1 MPQDSHSA
9 TLPEPG
15 LASSSRPDAMVG
27 RVLKGQ
33 YRIEA
38 QLGQGAMG
46 VVYRGTQLA
55 LGKTV
60 AIKMI
65 RADILVT
72 KESHDRFQR
81 EAQVLS
87 KLLHPGIAQ
96 VLDFGIEEGT
106 PFLVM
111 EFVDGKELTDVM
123 KLEGPMAPSRAIA
136 IIRQLAAALEE
147 AHRNGIVHRDIKPH
161 NIRLQRYSPTG
172 QIYLKV
178 LDFGIAKQ
186 LGDETG
192 TSLTATGAVIGT
204 PAYMAPE
211 QAGGSK
217 VDARA
222 DQYAVGIVLYEL
234 LTGTV
239 PFTSETVTGVLVSHL
254 TKPPPPLPKDVP
266 EPLQRIVMRL
276 LEKEPSGRYSD
287 IASVEKALAD
297 CEGYC
302 RDARPLARGSIRPIV
317 AGSSV
322 AVGGNKSIGV
332 VLGAALLAVVMAS
345 GVLLAVGKFKGRGGP
360 ATGDSKQPTSVG
372 AGAETPSQKSAASPE
387 NVAAMVP
394 SAATADTSAT
404 KPIPSAP
411 SSDQGTAAKK
421 PQSEPVTAKPATDKN
436 PSGGA
441 ATGSKPHAGSA
452 TEPPAVKEQLD
463 RAEKLLQ
470 EGDYLRAIE
479 LARQTT
485 FTAPTARA
493 FRQLTYAHCKMGNFA
508 AKATFFRV
516 AFADRKKLIAVCQ
529 ENGVL
534 LR

>member
-1 MPQDSHSA
+1 MPVDSQRE

-15 LASSSRPDAMVG
+15 VRSGSQPGSMVG
-27 RVLKGQ
+27 KVLKGQ

-46 VVYRGTQLA
+46 IVFRGVQIG

-65 RADILVT
+65 RSDILVT
-72 KESHDRFQR
+72 KDSHDRFQR

-96 VLDFGIEEGT
+96 VLDFGIDEGT

-123 KLEGPMAPSRAIA
+123 TLEGPMAPARAIA
-136 IIRQLAAALEE
+136 IVRQLAAALEE
-147 AHRNGIVHRDIKPH
+147 AHRNGIVHRDIKPQ

-186 LGDETG
+186 LGDENG
-192 TSLTATGAVIGT
+192 QSLTATGAVIGT

-222 DQYAVGIVLYEL
+222 DQYAVGVVLYEL

-239 PFTSETVTGVLVSHL
+239 PFVSDTVTGVLVSHL
-254 TKPPPPLPKDVP
+254 TKPPPPLPREVP

-276 LEKEPSGRYSD
+276 LEKEPTQRYPD
-287 IASVEKALAD
+287 IGSLERALAD

-302 RDARPLARGSIRPIV
+302 RDARALSKGTVRPTMAGDLTVAMQKRSIVPVIAVTMLAAV
-317 AGSSV
+317 V
-322 AVGGNKSIGV
+322 AVS
-332 VLGAALLAVVMAS
+332 AAVVVSTKLRAHS
-345 GVLLAVGKFKGRGGP
+345 GPKVMDSPKLVATAMGP
-360 ATGDSKQPTSVG
+360 EPARPSVPDAAATGAPD
-372 AGAETPSQKSAASPE
+372 SAA
-387 NVAAMVP
+387 
-394 SAATADTSAT
+394 
-404 KPIPSAP
+404 
-411 SSDQGTAAKK
+411 
-421 PQSEPVTAKPATDKN
+421 AKPATPTATASDHPTTPSVGATATAKPSASDK
-436 PSGGA
+436 PS
-441 ATGSKPHAGSA
+441 TGSSPRHTASVA
-452 TEPPAVKEQLD
+452 TPASEPPAIKEQLD
-463 RAEKLLQ
+463 RVEKLLRD
-470 EGDYLRAIE
+470 GDFPKAIE
-479 LARQTT
+479 LANQTT
-485 FTAPTARA
+485 FTQPTARA
-493 FRQLTYAHCKMGNFA
+493 YRQMTFAHCKMGSFSA
-508 AKATFFRV
+508 QGTFHRV
-516 AFADRKKLIAVCQ
+516 AAPDRKKLVSVCK
-529 ENGVL
+529 ENGVPL
-534 LR
+534 P

>member
-1 MPQDSHSA
+1 MPADSQRE

-15 LASSSRPDAMVG
+15 VRSGSQPGSMVG
-27 RVLKGQ
+27 KVLKGQ

-46 VVYRGTQLA
+46 IVFRGIQLG

-65 RADILVT
+65 RSDILVT
-72 KESHDRFQR
+72 KDSHDRFQR

-254 TKPPPPLPKDVP
+254 TKPPPPPDRRTLP
-266 EPLQRIVMRL
+266 
-276 LEKEPSGRYSD
+276 
-287 IASVEKALAD
+287 ASSPA
-297 CEGYC
+297 
-302 RDARPLARGSIRPIV
+302 
-317 AGSSV
+317 
-322 AVGGNKSIGV
+322 
-332 VLGAALLAVVMAS
+332 LGAFL
-345 GVLLAVGKFKGRGGP
+345 
-360 ATGDSKQPTSVG
+360 
-372 AGAETPSQKSAASPE
+372 
-387 NVAAMVP
+387 
-394 SAATADTSAT
+394 
-404 KPIPSAP
+404 PIC
-411 SSDQGTAAKK
+411 
-421 PQSEPVTAKPATDKN
+421 PVW
-436 PSGGA
+436 
-441 ATGSKPHAGSA
+441 
-452 TEPPAVKEQLD
+452 
-463 RAEKLLQ
+463 
-470 EGDYLRAIE
+470 Y
-479 LARQTT
+479 
-485 FTAPTARA
+485 
-493 FRQLTYAHCKMGNFA
+493 
-508 AKATFFRV
+508 
-516 AFADRKKLIAVCQ
+516 
-529 ENGVL
+529 
-534 LR
+534 